1 MIKDRQGQVVR
12 ELEGQ
17 NQLLKK
23 LYSTS
28 IGRCALKIL
37 VSPFITH
44 LGGFYMSSPLS
55 KTSISSF
62 IKNNSIDMRQ
72 YEEKKYKSYN
82 DFFTRRIKEGERPFD
97 KSDSILMAPAD
108 SKLTYY
114 PINEETILEIKD
126 TKYQLKDLLQ
136 DQQLAN
142 EYDGGV
148 CLVFRLAVDD
158 YHRYSYVDDGQ
169 IVGHKKI
176 KGIFHTVNPIANDYY
191 PIYKMNSR
199 EYTVI
204 DSKNFGK
211 MIQMEVG
218 GRRSHERIIN
228 GVFHTVQPIAFEHCP
243 VYKENTRKYCIIKTK
258 EFGTILMM
266 EVGAMMVGRIT
277 NHEAVPGYVTR
288 GEEKGY
294 FEFGGSTV
302 VLIFK
307 KDTVKV
313 DDDIINNSRENVETR
328 VLLGQKIGCKG
339 V

>member
-62 IKNNSIDMRQ
+62 VKNNSIDMRQ

-82 DFFTRRIKEGERPFD
+82 DFFTRRIKEGKRPFD

-136 DQQLAN
+136 DQQLTN

-218 GRRSHERIIN
+218 
-228 GVFHTVQPIAFEHCP
+228 
-243 VYKENTRKYCIIKTK
+243 
-258 EFGTILMM
+258 
-266 EVGAMMVGRIT
+266 AMMVGKIVNY
-277 NHEAVPGYVTR
+277 NHQIASKGK
-288 GEEKGY
+288 EKGY